1 MRGTPRLRPRSGNP
15 IEKAVRTSGDISN
28 DPVRSKGAALSGVSF
43 QSAARGLWCAPFE
56 GSQDLR
62 VILYVLVAIAA
73 ATTAISLIGPN
84 IDVAIAGLFFDP
96 TTHRFVGIANPYLI
110 PLRDNGS
117 VAIVTGIGVVIL
129 GVMRLLPW
137 RLPGIPPRNAI
148 ALTLAL
154 IVGPGLLVNGLLK
167 VHYGRPRP
175 IEVTQFG
182 GDLKFVDWWNPN
194 GACEGNCSFMSG
206 EGTTAVWMLGP
217 AMLVPPPWRGL
228 AIAAAGL
235 FAAGVSLLRM
245 SAGAHFFSD
254 LLVGA
259 IVTILIMLLMN
270 RWITGTSGI
279 DPDTRA

>member
-1 MRGTPRLRPRSGNP
+1 M
-15 IEKAVRTSGDISN
+15 EKAVRTPGDISN
-28 DPVRSKGAALSGVSF
+28 DTVRSKGGALAGVSL
-43 QSAARGLWCAPFE
+43 QSAARGLWCPPFE

-96 TTHRFVGIANPYLI
+96 ATRHFVGEGNPYLTA
-110 PLRDNGS
+110 LRDNGTVAVVTCIG
-117 VAIVTGIGVVIL
+117 VAIL
-129 GVMRLLPW
+129 GMMRLLPW
-137 RLPGIPPRNAI
+137 RLPSIPPRNAI
-148 ALTLAL
+148 ALTVAL
-154 IVGPGLLVNGLLK
+154 IVGPGLLVNVLFK
-167 VHYGRPRP
+167 NHYGRPRP

-206 EGTTAVWMLGP
+206 EGTTAVWMFGP

-228 AIAAAGL
+228 AIAAAAL
-235 FAAGVSLLRM
+235 FAAGINALRM
-245 SAGAHFFSD
+245 STGSHFFSD
-254 LLVGA
+254 LLIGA
-259 IVTILIMLLMN
+259 IVTILIIFLMN
-270 RWITGTSGI
+270 RWITGKSGI